1 MDWQEKV
8 VLGKAIELLDKKTIN
23 HIMKKGIILIL
34 ILASIINKLNAQE
47 SVEKSQF
54 KINFLLPSVSYER
67 ALSSKNTLYSEF
79 GTSFGL
85 QSGSN
90 TNVNWTFIPFL
101 NEEFRHYYNLEK
113 RASKGKITA
122 GNSGSFFALN
132 AIYNFKSLN
141 TDSKITS
148 QSADFSIIPT
158 WGFQHTGKKGF
169 STSLNLGYGY
179 GFNKNGNQGVAMI
192 KLSLGWRLK

>member
-1 MDWQEKV
+1 MKNKILTNLFLLAIV
-8 VLGKAIELLDKKTIN
+8 FVKAQSSPVT
-23 HIMKKGIILIL
+23 
-34 ILASIINKLNAQE
+34 
-47 SVEKSQF
+47 VEQSQF
-54 KINFLLPSVSYER
+54 KINFLLPSISYER
-67 ALSSKNTLYSEF
+67 ALSNKSTLYSEF